1 MGKIYYVMGKSASGK
16 DTIYKR
22 LVKELPELG
31 TVRMYTTR
39 PIRDGETN
47 GVEYIFTDEKQ
58 LQTMKDAGKVIECR
72 TYDTIYGPW
81 SYFTADDGQIDLGS
95 GSYLMMGT
103 LESYEKLCSYY
114 GAEVMVPLYI
124 HVEDRIRLQR
134 ALDRENT
141 QKNPKYAEMC
151 RRFLADEKDF
161 AKERLDQCGIN
172 KQYENT
178 GLEPCIEEI
187 IKDILCNEGKEK
199 QMLKKI
205 GFIGVGIMGKSMVRN
220 LMKAGFELH
229 IFARTKAKVEDVI
242 SEGAVFHSTIKE
254 CVSDCDAVI
263 TIVGFPADVE
273 EVYFEEGNILD
284 SAKSGAYLI
293 DMTTTS
299 PMLSEK
305 IYAEGKKRGFHVL
318 DAPVT
323 GGDTGAKA
331 GTLSIL
337 VGGDKE
343 DYEACI
349 PLFEAMGTNL
359 NYQGGAGCGQHAK
372 MANQIMIAGTLSG
385 VCEALTYAK
394 AKGLDLPT
402 VIKSVATGAAGSKQ
416 LDLFAPKILEK
427 NYEPGFFIKHFIKDM
442 KIALTEANRSDLFLE
457 VLSLVLS
464 NYEEL
469 EAEGYG
475 DLGTQALIKY
485 YEAEGEE

>member
-58 LQTMKDAGKVIECR
+58 LQAMKDAGKVIECR

-124 HVEDRIRLQR
+124 HVEDGERLQR
-134 ALDRENT
+134 ALNREKT
-141 QKNPKYAEMC
+141 QKVPKYAEMC

-161 AKERLDQCGIN
+161 AKERLDQCGIR

-220 LMKAGFELH
+220 LMKAGYEVS
-229 IFARTKAKVEDVI
+229 IYTRTKSKVEDVI
-242 SEGAVFHSTIKE
+242 AEGAVW
-254 CVSDCDAVI
+254 CDTVAGCSKGRDVVI
-263 TIVGFPADVE
+263 TIVGYPKDVE
-273 EVYFEEGNILD
+273 EVYFGENGILENAD
-284 SAKSGAYLI
+284 KGTYVI

-299 PMLSEK
+299 PKLDQQ
-305 IYAEGKKRGFHVL
+305 IYEEAKKRGLHGL

-323 GGDTGAKA
+323 GGDSGAKA
-331 GTLSIL
+331 GTLTIL

-343 DYEACI
+343 DFDTCL
-349 PLFEAMGTNL
+349 PVFGNGKG
-359 NYQGGAGCGQHAK
+359 YQLRRKVRKRTAHQD
-372 MANQIMIAGTLSG
+372 
-385 VCEALTYAK
+385 V
-394 AKGLDLPT
+394 
-402 VIKSVATGAAGSKQ
+402 
-416 LDLFAPKILEK
+416 
-427 NYEPGFFIKHFIKDM
+427 
-442 KIALTEANRSDLFLE
+442 
-457 VLSLVLS
+457 
-464 NYEEL
+464 
-469 EAEGYG
+469 
-475 DLGTQALIKY
+475 
-485 YEAEGEE
+485 